1 MEPVDNLL
9 YLVSIG
15 HATGMES
22 SFDWFLCVHKFFVN
36 LFVNLF
42 AVTTKPKSNR
52 DFDAIDLGD
61 LVVHLDLFP
70 LSVWSICNDK
80 LYQCNWHL
88 FPIEIQR
95 MLVIVMT
102 NTQRPSTVHGF
113 ANTFCTRD
121 AFKGVKFRVT
131 WEEMATIHVL
141 LIFLRAFVDRSGRIL
156 LFHDDASNW
165 WQSSWIGYGFEFFRM
180 RQPSHEW
187 SKQCLGKSLLAMKRN
202 PKSSIPESFL
212 RLEQKSNS
220 ISKW

>member
-1 MEPVDNLL
+1 MQSQPNPNPIEILTQSI
-9 YLVSIG
+9 LV
-15 HATGMES
+15 TW
-22 SFDWFLCVHKFFVN
+22 SFILIFFLCQCGQFVTN
-36 LFVNLF
+36 Q
-42 AVTTKPKSNR
+42 
-52 DFDAIDLGD
+52 FDYFD
-61 LVVHLDLFP
+61 
-70 LSVWSICNDK
+70 DK

-131 WEEMATIHVL
+131 WEEIATIHVL

-156 LFHDDASNW
+156 LFYDDASNW

-187 SKQCLGKSLLAMKRN
+187 LKQCLGKSLLAMKRN
-202 PKSSIPESFL
+202 PKN
-212 RLEQKSNS
+212 SN
-220 ISKW
+220 